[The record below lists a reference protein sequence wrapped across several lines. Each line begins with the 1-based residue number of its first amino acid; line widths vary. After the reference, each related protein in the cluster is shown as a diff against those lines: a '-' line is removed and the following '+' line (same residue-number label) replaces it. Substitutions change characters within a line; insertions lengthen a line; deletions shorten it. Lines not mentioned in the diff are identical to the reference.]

1 MICGILFSLKGF
13 DIGQNKPLFF
23 TLHLCVNLMPSE
35 FSLFLRLAVIQLQ
48 LIFLTY
54 RPRTHLQLPAA
65 NFLSGCYDRPQ
76 LVLTSIFVFDQADLG
91 SIVRQVKRV
100 GRLRALALIII
111 QLLKTLSA
119 CAKTEFFVDSEYLFL
134 GLLSL
139 EQINDADILAR

>member
-48 LIFLTY
+48 LIFLTC
-54 RPRTHLQLPAA
+54 RPRTHLQWPVAMI
-65 NFLSGCYDRPQ
+65 G
-76 LVLTSIFVFDQADLG
+76 LTPIFIFDQADLG
-91 SIVRQVKRV
+91 SIDRQVKRV
-100 GRLRALALIII
+100 GRLRSLALIII

-119 CAKTEFFVDSEYLFL
+119 CAKTEFFVDSEHLFL

>member
-13 DIGQNKPLFF
+13 DIGQNKTLFF

-48 LIFLTY
+48 LIFLTC
-54 RPRTHLQLPAA
+54 RPRTHLQWPVVMI
-65 NFLSGCYDRPQ
+65 
-76 LVLTSIFVFDQADLG
+76 VLTSIFIFDQADLG
-91 SIVRQVKRV
+91 SIDRQVKRV

-119 CAKTEFFVDSEYLFL
+119 CAKTEFFVDSEHLFL